1 MTMDTL
7 RKGFYV
13 LDLLVL
19 AILMVCIIHTVV
31 YDNEWGFL
39 ILDAALLPR
48 FNSTFLLYR
57 KEKMSI
63 VPIVI
68 FTLLFGFAVLSGTFE
83 NTIIRMSEYPSI
95 VLNSQSTGDEHVCQ
109 RYVAMELL
117 VKCVIYW
124 AWLMPIVAYAVL
136 AISQRLK
143 KNEYRW
149 YDLMG
154 RAMFKD
160 RAGKLLVTTC
170 VLVFIAMLIGYQM
183 DEMLSFYALMTLPMV
198 VFYYLNRYVGQNVNW
213 LEYVVLAMGLY
224 AYDKAQYHVDDERVA
239 YLLVSAA
246 FIMAVCMWMM
256 IKTKKVAATLF
267 AFVLMSIVL
276 PGLSIGYNIYQSMEG
291 ARSVNYVSPGMKKG
305 YMYIRRMESVNG
317 KQMMRV
323 GIRDRYRTTVPC
335 KFSIIVPDGFYSP
348 FALCMT
354 EKRDSVY
361 YNVEQGYIFE
371 KGIDRK

>member
-13 LDLLVL
+13 LDLLILAVL
-19 AILMVCIIHTVV
+19 LVCVIHTVV
-31 YDNEWGFL
+31 YDKEWGFL
-39 ILDAALLPR
+39 ILDAALLLR

-63 VPIVI
+63 LPIVA

-95 VLNSQSTGDEHVCQ
+95 VLNNQPTGDEHICQ

-136 AISQRLK
+136 SISQRLK

-149 YDLMG
+149 YDLIG
-154 RAMFKD
+154 FAMFKD
-160 RAGKLLVTTC
+160 RAGKLFVTTC
-170 VLVFIAMLIGYQM
+170 TLAFIAMLIGYQT
-183 DEMLSFYALMTLPMV
+183 DEMLSFYALMTLPLV
-198 VFYYLNRYVGQNVNW
+198 AFYYLNRYVGKNVNW
-213 LEYVVLAMGLY
+213 LEYVILAAGLY
-224 AYDKAQYHVDDERVA
+224 IYDKAQYQVDNERVA
-239 YLLVSAA
+239 YLLVSAVI
-246 FIMAVCMWMM
+246 IMSVCIWML
-256 IKTKKVAATLF
+256 IKTNKIAATLF
-267 AFVLMSIVL
+267 AFVLMSVVL

-305 YMYIRRMESVNG
+305 YMYIRRMENVKG
-317 KQMMRV
+317 KQRMRV

-335 KFSIIVPDGFYSP
+335 KFSIIVPET
-348 FALCMT
+348 L
-354 EKRDSVY
+354 
-361 YNVEQGYIFE
+361 
-371 KGIDRK
+371 

>member
-1 MTMDTL
+1 MDTL

-39 ILDAALLPR
+39 ILDAALLLR

-68 FTLLFGFAVLSGTFE
+68 FTLLFGFAMLSGTFE
-83 NTIIRMSEYPSI
+83 DTIIRMSEYPSI
-95 VLNSQSTGDEHVCQ
+95 VLNTQHTGDEHVCQ
-109 RYVAMELL
+109 RYVAMEML

-124 AWLMPIVAYAVL
+124 TWLMPVIIYAAL
-136 AISQRLK
+136 AISRRLQK
-143 KNEYRW
+143 KDYRW

-154 RAMFKD
+154 CAMFKD
-160 RAGKLLVTTC
+160 RAGKLFVTTC
-170 VLVFIAMLIGYQM
+170 VLIFIAMLIGYQT

-198 VFYYLNRYVGQNVNW
+198 AFYYLNRYVGRNVNW
-213 LEYVVLAMGLY
+213 LEYVILAIGLY
-224 AYDKAQYHVDDERVA
+224 AFDKAQYQVDDERVA
-239 YLLVSAA
+239 YLLVSVA

-256 IKTKKVAATLF
+256 IKTKKVVATLF

-317 KQMMRV
+317 KQRMKV
-323 GIRDRYRTTVPC
+323 GIRDRYRTTIPC
-335 KFSIIVPDGFYSP
+335 KFTIIVPDGLYSP

-361 YNVEQGYIFE
+361 YNVERGYIFE